1 MKFNAFIF
9 ARGGS
14 KGLPKK
20 NILKLGGIPLVAH
33 SINHAKKIKNINKI
47 FVSTDNKEI
56 SEIAQKYGAHVIDRP
71 SDLAKDDSPEWLSWQ
86 HAIKYVFEKY
96 GKFEGF
102 VSLPTTSPLR
112 SCEDIENCLN
122 NLNNN
127 VDFVIAIS
135 DSKRNPWFNM
145 VTNKKNGN
153 LKLVNVIKNQT
164 ITRRQDVPETFDITT
179 VAYVSKAEFI
189 LNSKNIWDGVVSGVK
204 IPHNRS
210 IDIDTKLDFEIAKY
224 LYENNLEN

>member
-33 SINHAKKIKNINKI
+33 SINHAKKIENINKI

-56 SEIAQKYGAHVIDRP
+56 SEIAQKYGASVIDRP

-112 SCEDIENCLN
+112 SCEDIENCIN

-127 VDFVIAIS
+127 VDFVITIS
-135 DSKRNPWFNM
+135 DSKRSPWFNM
-145 VTNKKNGN
+145 VTSKKDGN
-153 LKLVNVIKNQT
+153 LKLVNEIKNQT
-164 ITRRQDVPETFDITT
+164 IIRRQDVPETFDITT
-179 VAYVSKAEFI
+179 VAYVSKTNFI
-189 LNSKNIWDGVVSGVK
+189 LNSESIWDGVVRGVK
-204 IPHNRS
+204 IPQKRA
-210 IDIDTKLDFEIAKY
+210 IDIDTKMDFEFAKY
-224 LYENNLEN
+224 IYENNLVL